1 MKGHVTLG
9 SPFTCTISKYLTQSA
24 LPLTPHTH
32 SLTPSS
38 PHTRET
44 TYVELKRRIGMGAHV
59 KKTERRR
66 KDFRPQASERA
77 PIRGAER
84 KERIPYG
91 SV

>member
-1 MKGHVTLG
+1 
-9 SPFTCTISKYLTQSA
+9 
-24 LPLTPHTH
+24 
-32 SLTPSS
+32 
-38 PHTRET
+38 
-44 TYVELKRRIGMGAHV
+44 MGAHV

-91 SV
+91 SAQRVEREYKNGWLE